1 MSDMGQK
8 SISELRAVAN
18 EAADAAGEILGKYFR
33 SPLELENKYS
43 LSPVVTKADLE
54 VEMAMREIIGAAFPD
69 HAIIGEEMGEVPG
82 KGGGDSAISW
92 VLDPLDGT
100 IAFVCGKP
108 TFVTL
113 IGVYDAE
120 VPLLGVIDQPTLDER
135 WIGGKGMPTELNGQA
150 CAVSGNSA
158 LGEARLGTS
167 DPAYLLN
174 PIDQQWFQTL
184 RQNVC
189 ITSCGGD
196 GYAYA
201 LLASGHID
209 LLVEDGLAW
218 HDAAAIIPV
227 IESAGGVVTDFSGRP
242 LQPRQKSYEVI
253 AAATRELLDAALA
266 LRTG

>member
-1 MSDMGQK
+1 MNNSAQNLVDSLK
-8 SISELRAVAN
+8 RVAD
-18 EAADAAGEILGKYFR
+18 EAADAAGVILRKYYR
-33 SPLELENKYS
+33 SPLVLETKEA

-54 VEMAMREIIGAAFPD
+54 VEEAMREIIGAAFPD
-69 HAIIGEEMGEVPG
+69 HTIIGEELGEVPG
-82 KGGGDSAISW
+82 KGSSDNAISW

-113 IGVYDAE
+113 IGVCDGE
-120 VPLLGVIDQPTLDER
+120 GPLLGVVDQPILGER
-135 WIGGKGMPTELNGQA
+135 WIGGKGMPTELNGQS
-150 CAVSGNSA
+150 CAASGISA

-167 DPAYLLN
+167 DPAYLRN
-174 PIDQQWFQTL
+174 PVDQRWFQTL

-218 HDAAAIIPV
+218 HDAAAVIPV
-227 IESAGGVVTDFSGRP
+227 IESAGGVVTDFSGQP
-242 LQPRQKSYEVI
+242 LRSRQKSYEVI
-253 AAATRELLDAALA
+253 AAATRQLLDQALS
-266 LRTG
+266 LRAD